1 MLLNAELRVLFATS
15 EQFDALESKLPLY
28 STKDAFLE
36 LRGALSLEN
45 EFLVLKA
52 LAQIAR
58 VRLASFENS
67 YLKNVEILKDE
78 EVPMFTNYRNSI
90 VLVRKEHPC
99 EV

>member
-1 MLLNAELRVLFATS
+1 MRVLFATQQ
-15 EQFDALESKLPLY
+15 QFDALESKLPLY

-36 LRGALSLEN
+36 LRGALSLQN

-58 VRLASFENS
+58 IRLASYKNS
-67 YLKNVEILKDE
+67 YSKNVEILKDE

-90 VLVRKEHPC
+90 VLVGAVVRREA
-99 EV
+99 

>member
-15 EQFDALESKLPLY
+15 EQFDSLESKLPFY

-36 LRGALSLEN
+36 LRGTLSLEN

-78 EVPMFTNYRNSI
+78 EVPMFTNYRNSV
-90 VLVRKEHPC
+90 VLVGEG
-99 EV
+99 

>member
-1 MLLNAELRVLFATS
+1 MLLAS
-15 EQFDALESKLPLY
+15 PEQFDVLERTLPLY

-58 VRLASFENS
+58 VRLAAFENS
-67 YLKNVEILKDE
+67 YLTNVAILKDE
-78 EVPMFTNYRNSI
+78 EVPMFTNYRNSV
-90 VLVRKEHPC
+90 VLVGAGRGREA
-99 EV
+99 